1 VTSTDTVE
9 ARPRPTP
16 ARGSRTAGVL
26 VGLFAIYLVLLVW
39 LVLWK
44 FDMPYTDATARV
56 VKLIPFVS
64 NLPEFGPSQPA
75 EVAANLL
82 IFVPF
87 GVYLGLIARSWPWWK
102 SAAVMAAASAGL
114 EIAEY
119 VLAVGSTDVT
129 DVIVNTVGGIAGLV
143 LVAAIRSLL
152 RERTTVVMTRMLSI
166 LTLLA
171 MLAIALFIASPLHYG
186 PPRDGGDRLPPL
198 PNSQRG

>member
-1 VTSTDTVE
+1 MTSTDTVE

-16 ARGSRTAGVL
+16 GRGSRAAGL
-26 VGLFAIYLVLLVW
+26 LIALFGIYLVLLVW

-44 FDMPYTDATARV
+44 FDVPYTDATARV

-75 EVAANLL
+75 EVVANLL

-87 GVYLGLIARSWPWWK
+87 GVYLGLIARSWPWWR
-102 SAAVMAAASAGL
+102 SAAVVAAASAGL

-119 VLAVGSTDVT
+119 VLAVGSTDIT
-129 DVIVNTVGGIAGLV
+129 DVIVNTAGGMAGLL
-143 LVAAIRSLL
+143 LVAAIRRVF
-152 RERTTVVMTRMLSI
+152 RERTTAVMTRMLSI

-171 MLAIALFIASPLHYG
+171 VLAVALFIASPLHYG
-186 PPRDGGDRLPPL
+186 PPHDGRDRLPSMPRSE
-198 PNSQRG
+198 P